1 MTQNE
6 IVKENLIQLVEDEKD
21 VIENLENGMM

>member
-6 IVKENLIQLVEDEKD
+6 IVKENSIQLVEDEKD